1 MAPSTTSP
9 NQPMVGR
16 RESRIAGNGGE
27 ATPTTARAGTA
38 LALKAK
44 NDAQLATSFRTDL
57 TDIRNLVTCTICDQ
71 LLYEPWTLGC
81 GHTYCYSCLC
91 SWFTTNRRKKTCPEC
106 RAKVAIVPAPN
117 FLVKQMVDQV
127 FTKRRELM
135 PADESIEQHA
145 KRRAEE
151 IDTVDKD
158 RNGPDGVFKGLF
170 PKPRAE
176 LMVDEADGGILRC
189 PGCGAEHIGGPSC
202 TVCGL
207 GVEDPYGLSDM
218 DDEDIDDLEDLD
230 DLEQD
235 LDVEIG
241 AEFDHHHHG
250 QFAHGHFA
258 HAFLDVAARNVG
270 HHYFGHHNHNHN
282 HNHYHHHHPGSQTPS
297 DSEDLSGLDSN
308 SDSEDDDDN
317 SLNDFV
323 VQDDQS
329 LNRPP
334 TGASNS
340 SGPHEAINLVSDDE
354 SDEGG
359 AISNRRPRHRV
370 HSNRSPVRL
379 GSMSDRGFT
388 PSESSDIHY
397 GHQYGPGS
405 PARTRSPS
413 ALTVTDTD
421 TNISEAGSAELLR
434 QSGWSP
440 LDHGNDSDAE
450 GPISPYGYQHGRYGS
465 LDTDDEDDSENSD
478 TGTETA
484 TENGHVDEDDRSREG
499 LSQTPVPSEDR
510 YQSHIQAGTHFYNR
524 NPYEHR
530 DDTDDDSL
538 DHDGDTDMGSSRDS
552 RGGSANPY
560 LNGRSVSRDPDDFG
574 DLTPVARGER
584 GVSVNTTG
592 SSEMGGAY
600 DGMWESDEVVH
611 RRLREQLDE
620 LRNGNR
626 GSQNLGYSNDIQHQ
640 EAESSDSSIRP
651 PPGRRSRRPQSVA
664 RVQQYDPRI
673 SMMFAEH
680 QAVAARG
687 SQENP
692 ISFDDWE
699 GQEEVRHIEQASRNP
714 ARRMTAYRSM
724 DPRQVDPLRSSRS
737 PSSTRVISSSQRN
750 SRLPRQYSRRG

>member
-1 MAPSTTSP
+1 MA
-9 NQPMVGR
+9 GR
-16 RESRIAGNGGE
+16 REPRVAGAAVE
-27 ATPTTARAGTA
+27 VPAIARAGAA
-38 LALKAK
+38 LALKTK
-44 NDAQLATSFRTDL
+44 NDAQLAASFKTDL

-106 RAKVAIVPAPN
+106 RSKVTIVPAPN

-151 IDTVDKD
+151 IETVEKD

-189 PGCGAEHIGGPSC
+189 PGCGAEHIGGPAC
-202 TVCGL
+202 TTCGL

-218 DDEDIDDLEDLD
+218 DDEDIEDLEDLD

-241 AEFDHHHHG
+241 AEFDHHHNG
-250 QFAHGHFA
+250 QFGHGHFA
-258 HAFLDVAARNVG
+258 HAFLDVAARNAG
-270 HHYFGHHNHNHN
+270 HFYFGYHNHNHN
-282 HNHYHHHHPGSQTPS
+282 HNHHHHHLPGSQTPS

-308 SDSEDDDDN
+308 SDSEDDDN
-317 SLNDFV
+317 SLEDFV
-323 VQDDQS
+323 VQDDQPA
-329 LNRPP
+329 NRPP
-334 TGASNS
+334 TSVSNS
-340 SGPHEAINLVSDDE
+340 SGPHEAINLISDDE

-359 AISNRRPRHRV
+359 AISNRRPRQRV
-370 HSNRSPVRL
+370 RSNRSPVRL

-388 PSESSDIHY
+388 PSGSSDIHY

-405 PARTRSPS
+405 PS

-421 TNISEAGSAELLR
+421 TDISEAGSAELLR

-450 GPISPYGYQHGRYGS
+450 GPISPYGYQHGRYSS
-465 LDTDDEDDSENSD
+465 LDTDDEDDSD
-478 TGTETA
+478 TGTETG
-484 TENGHVDEDDRSREG
+484 TENGHIDIDDHSRES

-510 YQSHIQAGTHFYNR
+510 YQSHIQAGTHFYDR

-530 DDTDDDSL
+530 DDTDNDL
-538 DHDGDTDMGSSRDS
+538 DHEGDTDMNPNSPMSRDS
-552 RGGSANPY
+552 RSVSANPY
-560 LNGRSVSRDPDDFG
+560 FNGRSISRDSDDIG

-584 GVSVNTTG
+584 SVSVNTTESG
-592 SSEMGGAY
+592 ERDGPY
-600 DGMWESDEVVH
+600 DGMWESDEVIH
-611 RRLREQLDE
+611 RRLREQFDE
-620 LRNGNR
+620 IRNGNR
-626 GSQNLGYSNDIQHQ
+626 GSQNLGYSNDIHHQ
-640 EAESSDSSIRP
+640 EADSSDSSIRP
-651 PPGRRSRRPQSVA
+651 PPGRHSKRPQAVA

-680 QAVAARG
+680 QAAAARG

-699 GQEEVRHIEQASRNP
+699 GEGEVLHVEPASRNP
-714 ARRMTAYRSM
+714 ARRMTAYRSQ
-724 DPRQVDPLRSSRS
+724 PARRVDPLRSSRS